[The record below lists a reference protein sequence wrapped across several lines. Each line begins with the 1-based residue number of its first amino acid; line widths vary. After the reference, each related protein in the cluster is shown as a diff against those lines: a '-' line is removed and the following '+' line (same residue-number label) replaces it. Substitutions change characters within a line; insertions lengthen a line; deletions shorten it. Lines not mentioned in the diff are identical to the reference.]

1 MSNTSIPATTANTVA
16 TNPQSITAA
25 PLASGEVPGYINRGD
40 LPYDYED
47 LGASKEE
54 LQIKFAAAGEHAY
67 HTRALWLS
75 AIDHS
80 RTNQEYWDWVMSEIA
95 EDDEVY

>member
-1 MSNTSIPATTANTVA
+1 MSSHSTAATANPATSSSPSKARM
-16 TNPQSITAA
+16 PQAIPT
-25 PLASGEVPGYINRGD
+25 VPGYINRGD

-47 LGASKEE
+47 LSATKEE
-54 LQIKFAAAGEHAY
+54 IQSKFACEGEHAC
-67 HTRALWLS
+67 HTRTLWQS
-75 AIDHS
+75 AIDRR